1 MKNKFII
8 AYLKLKFILGK
19 FLIKKSSKFQKLGS
33 FLITNV
39 LTRQLVEN
47 IELDLGLSII
57 NIEKNIRSKSSYI
70 LLYNP
75 LLLEA
80 EDFLPSIF
88 YIIRTDPKIKNFN
101 NNIVIFCTA
110 IAEHVEF
117 PLHTNFLIEPKTTIL
132 DYYNHYIN
140 YLKYLKKENYNTKE
154 IKFIKVKIWKV
165 DHFKSK
171 NIYLH

>member
-1 MKNKFII
+1 MLF
-8 AYLKLKFILGK
+8 
-19 FLIKKSSKFQKLGS
+19 
-33 FLITNV
+33 
-39 LTRQLVEN
+39 
-47 IELDLGLSII
+47 
-57 NIEKNIRSKSSYI
+57 
-70 LLYNP
+70 
-75 LLLEA
+75 
-80 EDFLPSIF
+80 
-88 YIIRTDPKIKNFN
+88 KNFN